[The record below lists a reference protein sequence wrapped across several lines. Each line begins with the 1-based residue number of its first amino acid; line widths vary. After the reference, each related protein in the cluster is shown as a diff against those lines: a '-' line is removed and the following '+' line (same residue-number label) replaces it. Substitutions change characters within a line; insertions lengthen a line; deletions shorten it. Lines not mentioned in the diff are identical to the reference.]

1 MRTLPK
7 LLLGSAIGLALSAH
21 PSPYIKRD
29 SGLLVPDKKI
39 VQPAHMP
46 FVVGPPKLS
55 GTRTIAIRNHTS
67 STGTTLTLSGLGI
80 SSGDLCVIANLCS
93 DDTTTPTSVVPSG
106 FTQLS
111 TTDTGTGFGQHQ
123 RFNFFYKVCTG
134 SETTVSVMSG
144 NQADDTLAVIWSK
157 SSGTWGTPAS
167 VVNASDLS
175 GATTPA
181 NQTITAGSG
190 TAPLLV
196 VGINCVFIN
205 SPTGVVNLIMS
216 PTADASFTTSQYTS
230 LGYKIYA
237 ASPANNTISSSSGS
251 STVLAGFYVQLGP

>member
-1 MRTLPK
+1 MRK
-7 LLLGSAIGLALSAH
+7 FLLASTIAALALPVSH
-21 PSPYIKRD
+21 PAPYVSRN
-29 SGLLVPDKKI
+29 GLFVPEKKL

-46 FVVGPPKLS
+46 FVIGPPKLS
-55 GTRTIAIRNHTS
+55 GTRTIAIRNHVS
-67 STGTTLTLSGLGI
+67 STGTTINLSGLGI
-80 SSGDLCVIANLCS
+80 AAGDFCVIANLCS

-123 RFNFFYKVCTG
+123 RFNFFFKVLTG
-134 SETTVSVMSG
+134 SETTLSVMSG
-144 NQADDTLAVIWSK
+144 NQAEDALAVIWSK

-196 VGINCVFIN
+196 VGINTVFIN
-205 SPTGVVNLIMS
+205 SPTGVVNLVMS
-216 PTADASFTTSQYTS
+216 PTADASFTSPQYTS
-230 LGYKIYA
+230 IGYKIYPS
-237 ASPANNTISSSSGS
+237 SPANNTISSTSGS